1 MARIFGTDGIR
12 GYANS
17 YPMTAE
23 IALKVGM
30 AAAIHLS
37 KNIKGTNRVLI
48 GKDTRLSGY
57 MFENAL
63 VAGLTSMG
71 KDVMVV
77 GPIPTP
83 AVAMLTRST
92 RTDLGIMISA
102 SHNPYFDNGIKL
114 FDKNGYKLSDEDED
128 AIEKLLTEDLTP
140 YLVKSDSIGRVERLK
155 ESYGRYIEFIK
166 SSFPSNQD
174 LTSLKIVVDCANGA
188 AYKIAPIVLYELGA
202 EVISVGVSPNG
213 LNINE
218 NCGSTHIEQ
227 LRLKVLETGADV
239 GISFDGDADR
249 VLMVDE
255 KGNIIDGD
263 KIIAIIATKLKQ
275 EGKLKQNTVV
285 GTVMANMGFEK
296 YLDSQGI
303 KLLRTSVG
311 DRYVSEGMARY
322 GLNLGGEQSGH
333 VILSDY
339 NTTGDGLLASLF
351 ILSYIVEQGESA
363 SKCCKLYESMP
374 QVLKNMRYTDS
385 SYNNPLENENIK
397 SFISSKQKDFDGKY
411 RILVRKSGTEKL
423 IRVMVEG
430 ESSEETN
437 AIAEEI
443 VSYIN
448 SCI

>member
-275 EGKLKQNTVV
+275 EGKLKQNTAV